1 MTNTSTALLIA
12 TMAALA
18 PVSAGAQVRGIPVYN
33 SGVPSGLALAGEF
46 GAPNHA
52 SGGGIAYGASVRL
65 GFGPLGVTAMG
76 IRSDPSGTGGN
87 SVGVGATGNLKLI
100 GGPLI
105 PLSVT
110 LQGGAG
116 YARNHVIALPGGGAS
131 ADPITEWRFPVGV
144 GIAMTLPNPVLAIK
158 PWIAP
163 RVDIVHAGPSG
174 ASATSTAFAISGG
187 IEFNLLSGLGL
198 HTGYDWSKRDGI
210 TYGTFGV
217 GLHYA
222 LRIAG
227 L

>member
-1 MTNTSTALLIA
+1 MKHTTTALLLAMTALIPVAA
-12 TMAALA
+12 T
-18 PVSAGAQVRGIPVYN
+18 AQVRGIPVYN
-33 SGVPSGLALAGEF
+33 SGVSTGLALAGEF
-46 GAPNHA
+46 GVPNHV
-52 SGGGIAYGASVRL
+52 SGGGIAYGASARL

-76 IRSDPSGTGGN
+76 IRSDPSGAGGN
-87 SVGVGATGNLKLI
+87 SVGVGATANLKLV

-116 YARNHVIALPGGGAS
+116 YARNHVIALPGGGSS
-131 ADPITEWRFPVGV
+131 ADPVTEWRFPVGL

-163 RVDIVHAGPSG
+163 RVDIVRAGQSG
-174 ASATSTAFAISGG
+174 ASATTTAFAISGG

-198 HTGYDWSKRDGI
+198 HTGYDWSRRDGI

-222 LRIAG
+222 LRVPG